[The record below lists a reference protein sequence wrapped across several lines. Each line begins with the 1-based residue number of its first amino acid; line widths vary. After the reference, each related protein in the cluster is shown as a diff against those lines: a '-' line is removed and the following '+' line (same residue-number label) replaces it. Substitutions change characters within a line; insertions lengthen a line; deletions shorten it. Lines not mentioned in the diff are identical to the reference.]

1 MRFIEIYWGMGGE
14 AGIGMG
20 SGDGRW
26 EGEGERNACKSIG

>member
-1 MRFIEIYWGMGGE
+1 MRFIEIYW
-14 AGIGMG
+14 GMG